1 MEYARM
7 QSPRGEELYERLA
20 GEALICGLLGKVLYT
35 YPDRAW
41 MLSLASEGVFD
52 EIPFDMDASEE
63 EAGEKSLK
71 EWTRQSR
78 HGLDDEAYDA
88 LRSDYTRLFIG
99 PGRPLAP
106 PWESV
111 SLSITGLTFQAET
124 LEVRR
129 WYARHGLQFEKLHKE
144 PDDHI
149 GIELAF
155 IAHLAGGAVRALED
169 GDEAAFNRAIAAQA
183 GFLSEH
189 PLRWGPEWCQQ
200 MIEAAKTGFYQ
211 GIGRLT
217 LSTLNELSRIARS
230 DLRETSAG

>member
-1 MEYARM
+1 MEYAPLH
-7 QSPRGEELYERLA
+7 SPSGKELYERLA
-20 GEALICGLLGKVLYT
+20 GESLVCGLLGKILYT
-35 YPDRAW
+35 YPERAW
-41 MLSLASEGVFD
+41 LSSLASEGVFD
-52 EIPFDMDASEE
+52 EIPFDMEASEE
-63 EAGEKSLK
+63 ETGATLLR

-78 HGLDDEAYDA
+78 HGLDDEAFDA

-99 PGRPLAP
+99 PARPLAP

-111 SLSITGLTFQAET
+111 SLSLTKLTFQEET

-155 IAHLAGGAVRALED
+155 IAHLAGLAVGALEND
-169 GDEAAFNRAIAAQA
+169 DEAAFKQQIAAHTS
-183 GFLSEH
+183 FLSEH
-189 PLRWGPEWCQQ
+189 LLRWGTEWSRQ
-200 MIEAAKTGFYQ
+200 MADSAATGFYQ

-217 LSTLNELSRIARS
+217 YSTLRELGRMVEAETKEISAR
-230 DLRETSAG
+230 